1 MFLSRNE
8 TVTRTKTLDEIYHVF
23 VTLVYY
29 LVENLFHFQTSS
41 NNFPFPLPLS
51 YSFRTVRVFHKLANH
66 VKEL

>member
-29 LVENLFHFQTSS
+29 LVENLFHF
-41 NNFPFPLPLS
+41 
-51 YSFRTVRVFHKLANH
+51 
-66 VKEL
+66 